1 MKKNGAYFTLEKKK
15 RKPFFI
21 MFCYFLVNFACF
33 EMAMLP
39 KGHTFSCDSAQ
50 STSVSQKHVFNKR
63 ASLRLPMI
71 RMHA

>member
-1 MKKNGAYFTLEKKK
+1 
-15 RKPFFI
+15 